1 MCREASLRKKNRM
14 EQLLERKRLEDLLA
28 KIKNVK
34 AVLIGDMCLDV
45 YWFADMT
52 QSVLS
57 RETPHFPLPVVEEKM
72 SAGAG
77 GNAAVNMSVL
87 CDSFTPVG
95 IVGRDWRGVC
105 LMDVLK
111 KQGINT
117 DYLVAVD
124 DRVTNAY
131 CKPMRRGFSAEVM
144 EDPRLDFESFA
155 PLSKEAE
162 DALLQKLNEAT
173 KGADLLCVSDQ
184 FASGCITP
192 KIRERINELA
202 KGGLLTVVD
211 SRSKIG
217 LYKNC
222 ILKPNEIECA
232 RALGLES
239 DALCREKA
247 TEADVKNAAV
257 ALSEKTESDI
267 CLTLGDRGSLVYR
280 KGEFTPISAIK
291 LSPPFDIV
299 GAGDCFLSAFSLAL
313 AAGAETAEAGKI
325 GSLASGVCVKKLHT
339 TGSASR
345 EEILALYDKA
355 AN

>member
-1 MCREASLRKKNRM
+1 M
-14 EQLLERKRLEDLLA
+14 EQLLDRKRLEELLA
-28 KIKNVK
+28 KIKSVK

-57 RETPHFPLPVVEEKM
+57 RETPHFPLPVIEERM

-87 CDSFTPVG
+87 CDNFTPVG

-105 LMDVLK
+105 LLDVLK
-111 KQGINT
+111 KQGIPT
-117 DYLVAVD
+117 DYLVEVEN
-124 DRVTNAY
+124 RVTNAY
-131 CKPMRRGFSAEVM
+131 CKPMRRGYSAEVM
-144 EDPRLDFESFA
+144 EDPRLDFESFS
-155 PLSKEAE
+155 PISEETEA
-162 DALLQKLNEAT
+162 ALLEKLDEAT
-173 KGADLLCVSDQ
+173 RDADLLCVSDQ

-192 KIRERINELA
+192 RIREHINELA
-202 KGGLLTVVD
+202 KNGLLTVVD
-211 SRSKIG
+211 SRSRIG
-217 LYKNC
+217 LYRNC

-232 RALGLES
+232 RALGLADDTLS
-239 DALCREKA
+239 REKA
-247 TEADVKNAAV
+247 DEAAIRKAAV
-257 ALSEKTESDI
+257 ALSEKTDSSI
-267 CLTLGDRGSLVYR
+267 CLTLGDRGSIVYR
-280 KGEFTPISAIK
+280 GGTFTPISAIK

-345 EEILALYDKA
+345 EEILALFDKD

>member
-1 MCREASLRKKNRM
+1 M
-14 EQLLERKRLEDLLA
+14 EQRIDRKRLTALLDG
-28 KIKNVK
+28 IQGVK

-87 CDSFTPVG
+87 CDSFLPVG
-95 IVGRDWRGVC
+95 IVGRDWRGAC
-105 LMDVLK
+105 LLEVLK
-111 KQGINT
+111 KQGIST
-117 DYLVAVD
+117 EYLVEVD

-144 EDPRLDFESFA
+144 EDPRLDFESFT

-162 DALLQKLNEAT
+162 DALLEKLNEAT

-217 LYKNC
+217 LYRNC

-232 RALGLES
+232 RALGMAD
-239 DALCREKA
+239 DALSRERADEAAIKA
-247 TEADVKNAAV
+247 AAV
-257 ALSEKTESDI
+257 ALSEKTDSSV
-267 CLTLGDRGSLVYR
+267 CLTLGDRGSMVYR
-280 KGEFTPISAIK
+280 GGDFTPISAIK

-313 AAGAETAEAGKI
+313 AAGAETAEAGAI

-345 EEILALYDKA
+345 EEILALYDS